1 MKRWSQK
8 RYWANVSDV
17 LFQRQDAAGKF
28 LRRAKREI
36 GLSLAR
42 SRVAEFL
49 LESWHENGICAGAF
63 EGYFTMKFERNIA
76 FPLVS
81 IAFLASDAR
90 GTFVAS
96 REGEGSRALVF

>member
-1 MKRWSQK
+1 MKRWSKK
-8 RYWANVSDV
+8 RYWANVSEV
-17 LFQRQDAAGKF
+17 LFQRQDAAREF

-42 SRVAEFL
+42 SSDSEFL
-49 LESWHENGICAGAF
+49 LESSHENGICAGAF
-63 EGYFTMKFERNIA
+63 EGSFAVKFERHVA
-76 FPLVS
+76 FPMVR
-81 IAFLASDAR
+81 IAFLASDAG